1 MNADLTDK
9 NVLELSDLFKVK
21 KKSDYQFPWLSPY
34 HGFCYI
40 FLYCGKIMGKPMHF
54 PYDDIG

>member
-21 KKSDYQFPWLSPY
+21 KKSDYQFPRLS
-34 HGFCYI
+34 HTMGFVA
-40 FLYCGKIMGKPMHF
+40 FSRTVGNL
-54 PYDDIG
+54 